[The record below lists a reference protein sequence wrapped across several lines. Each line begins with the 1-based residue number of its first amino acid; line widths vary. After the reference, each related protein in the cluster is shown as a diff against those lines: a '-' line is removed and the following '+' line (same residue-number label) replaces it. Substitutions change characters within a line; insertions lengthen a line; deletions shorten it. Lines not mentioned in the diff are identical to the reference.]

1 MQNNQYPFI
10 IIGGGISG
18 MTASIYLKRAGH
30 DVLILEKEI
39 PGGQIN
45 RTAEI
50 ENYPGFL
57 QIDGPSF
64 AMNVYG
70 QVQKLEIP
78 MVFENVVD
86 VKKEGDIHVITNNKE
101 YLCKKLIIATGRVPR
116 KLELEHEEK
125 YIGHGISYCALC
137 DGAFFKDKTVAVVGS
152 GNSALEEALY
162 LTKLCKK
169 IIMLNRSEKFK
180 GSQILFEKLKSSHN
194 VEFLYQTQV
203 IALHGNEEKLTGLE
217 IMKENRTSTLPID
230 GLFVYIGSVPN
241 TSFLINT
248 GVELDHNF
256 IVVDQ
261 NMRTNIDGIYACG
274 DCVKKE
280 VYQLTTAVGDGATAA
295 TTAEKEA

>member
-1 MQNNQYPFI
+1 
-10 IIGGGISG
+10 
-18 MTASIYLKRAGH
+18 MTDLIVVGAGPAGLTAALYASRAGAS
-30 DVLILEKEI
+30 VLVLDGGA
-39 PGGQIN
+39 PGGKMN
-45 RTAEI
+45 LTAEI

-169 IIMLNRSEKFK
+169 IITRCNGR
-180 GSQILFEKLKSSHN
+180 N
-194 VEFLYQTQV
+194 
-203 IALHGNEEKLTGLE
+203 
-217 IMKENRTSTLPID
+217 D
-230 GLFVYIGSVPN
+230 
-241 TSFLINT
+241 
-248 GVELDHNF
+248 
-256 IVVDQ
+256 
-261 NMRTNIDGIYACG
+261 
-274 DCVKKE
+274 
-280 VYQLTTAVGDGATAA
+280 
-295 TTAEKEA
+295 